1 MSTEAAALGAYP
13 RWLAG
18 LKPLLLLVGVAVA
31 VAAGVLVVLWS
42 RGPTY
47 TPLFAN
53 LGAEDQTQVAQAL
66 DAAGIPYQLEPGTNA
81 IAVASERVNDA
92 RLKLAGQGLP
102 QGDGG
107 FAVMAKDPGF
117 GLSQFM
123 ESARYQHALESEL
136 ARTISSL
143 RPVESARVHLAI
155 PRQSAFVRDQKSAT
169 ASVFVE
175 LKAGRRLEQEQV
187 QSVLNLVAS
196 SIPDLDATHVTVV
209 DQLGRLLSAPQGN
222 DEVAQREEHFA
233 MAHRLEDDYTQRIE
247 ALLTPLVGAGRVR
260 AQVVAQLDTS
270 VTEEAHEEYRPE
282 SQIVRSEQS
291 SEQTSRDGAGSGGVP
306 GSLSNQP
313 PAAGVAAAPAAAAT
327 AAAKPA
333 PSPPGAKPP
342 AGAAAASTT
351 PEPPP
356 APESTSRQS
365 TKNYEVDRTL
375 AYTRRPSGRLQKLSV
390 AVLIDNVRT
399 TAKDGSVKETA
410 LTPQQIDHVTSLV
423 KDAVGFD
430 AARGDTINVVNA
442 AFHAEAPE
450 PIGPVEQIPLWERPM
465 IRDLAKLAAGVIVLL
480 VLTLV
485 VLRPLVRGLLTQAKA
500 TAALPAPA
508 AETAGAR
515 APAAGALAGPQST
528 PLAYEQQLAQART
541 LVSQDPKRVA
551 QVVRTWVAQDE

>member
-1 MSTEAAALGAYP
+1 MSTEAVALGATP

-18 LKPLLLLVGVAVA
+18 VKPILLLVGVAVA
-31 VAAGVLVVLWS
+31 VAAGVIVVLWS

-81 IAVASERVNDA
+81 IAVAADRVNDA

-107 FAVMAKDPGF
+107 FAVMSKDPGF

-169 ASVFVE
+169 ASVFVQ
-175 LKAGRRLEQEQV
+175 LKAGRRLEQEQI
-187 QSVLNLVAS
+187 QSILNLVAS

-209 DQLGRLLSAPQGN
+209 DQLGRLLSAPQAN

-291 SEQTSRDGAGSGGVP
+291 SEQTNRDGAGSGGVP

-313 PAAGVAAAPAAAAT
+313 PAAGVAAPPAAAAA
-327 AAAKPA
+327 AAAKPPA
-333 PSPPGAKPP
+333 TPPGAKPQP
-342 AGAAAASTT
+342 GAAAAT
-351 PEPPP
+351 PEP
-356 APESTSRQS
+356 APSAENTSRQS
-365 TKNYEVDRTL
+365 TKNYELDRTL

-390 AVLIDNVRT
+390 AVLIDNVHT
-399 TAKDGSVKETA
+399 TAKDGSVKDTA
-410 LTPQQIDHVTSLV
+410 LTAQQIEHITGLV

-450 PIGPVEQIPLWERPM
+450 PVGPVEQIPLWERP
-465 IRDLAKLAAGVIVLL
+465 IVRELTKLGAGVIVLL
-480 VLTLV
+480 VLTFV
-485 VLRPLVRGLLTQAKA
+485 VLRPLVRGLLAQAKA

-508 AETAGAR
+508 PDNAGAR
-515 APAAGALAGPQST
+515 APAAALAGAQSA
-528 PLAYEQQLAQART
+528 PLAYEQQLAQARS

>member
-18 LKPLLLLVGVAVA
+18 LKPLLLLAGVAVA

-81 IAVASERVNDA
+81 IAVASEHVNDA

-107 FAVMAKDPGF
+107 FAVMSKDPGF

-155 PRQSAFVRDQKSAT
+155 PRQSAFVRDQKGAT

-187 QSVLNLVAS
+187 QSILNLVAS

-209 DQLGRLLSAPQGN
+209 DQLGRLLSAPQAN

-270 VTEEAHEEYRPE
+270 VTEEAHEEYRPQ
-282 SQIVRSEQS
+282 SQIVRSEQT
-291 SEQTSRDGAGSGGVP
+291 SEQSSHDGAGSGGVP

-313 PAAGVAAAPAAAAT
+313 PAAGVAAAPT
-327 AAAKPA
+327 AAAPKPA
-333 PSPPGAKPP
+333 SPPPGAKPQPGAP
-342 AGAAAASTT
+342 AAVT
-351 PEPPP
+351 PEPP
-356 APESTSRQS
+356 ATPESTSRQS
-365 TKNYEVDRTL
+365 TKNYELDRTL

-399 TAKDGSVKETA
+399 TAKDGTVKETA

-450 PIGPVEQIPLWERPM
+450 PIGPLEQLPLWERPM
-465 IRDLAKLAAGVIVLL
+465 VRDLTKLAAGVIVLL
-480 VLTLV
+480 VLTFV

-500 TAALPAPA
+500 TAALPAPGP
-508 AETAGAR
+508 ENAGAK
-515 APAAGALAGPQST
+515 APAGGAIAGSQSA
-528 PLAYEQQLAQART
+528 PLAYEQQLAQARS

>member
-18 LKPLLLLVGVAVA
+18 LKPLLLLFGVAVA

-81 IAVASERVNDA
+81 IAVAADRVNDA

-107 FAVMAKDPGF
+107 FAVMSKDPGF

-187 QSVLNLVAS
+187 QSILNLVAS

-209 DQLGRLLSAPQGN
+209 DQLGRLLSAPQAN

-282 SQIVRSEQS
+282 SQIVRSEQT
-291 SEQTSRDGAGSGGVP
+291 SEQLSRDAAGSGGVP

-313 PAAGVAAAPAAAAT
+313 PAAGVAAAPAAAAP
-327 AAAKPA
+327 KPA
-333 PSPPGAKPP
+333 APQPGAKPQP
-342 AGAAAASTT
+342 GAPAAAT
-351 PEPPP
+351 PEPP
-356 APESTSRQS
+356 ATPENTSRQS
-365 TKNYEVDRTL
+365 TKNYELDRTL

-399 TAKDGSVKETA
+399 TAKDGTVKETA

-465 IRDLAKLAAGVIVLL
+465 VRDLAKLVAGVIVLL
-480 VLTLV
+480 VLTFV

-500 TAALPAPA
+500 TAALPAPP
-508 AETAGAR
+508 AENAGAKTPPGG
-515 APAAGALAGPQST
+515 AIAGSQSA
-528 PLAYEQQLAQART
+528 PLAYEQQLAQARS

>member
-13 RWLAG
+13 RWMAG
-18 LKPLLLLVGVAVA
+18 IKPLLLLVGVAVA

-107 FAVMAKDPGF
+107 FAVMSKDPGF

-123 ESARYQHALESEL
+123 ENARYQHALESEL

-169 ASVFVE
+169 ASVFVQ

-187 QSVLNLVAS
+187 QSILNLVAS

-209 DQLGRLLSAPQGN
+209 DQLGRLLSAPQAN

-270 VTEEAHEEYRPE
+270 VTEEAHEEYRPQ

-291 SEQTSRDGAGSGGVP
+291 SEQTSRDSAGSGGVP

-313 PAAGVAAAPAAAAT
+313 PAAGVAAPPAAAAAAAAKPTPPAPGAKPQPGAAPAAA
-327 AAAKPA
+327 
-333 PSPPGAKPP
+333 
-342 AGAAAASTT
+342 

-356 APESTSRQS
+356 TPESTSRQS
-365 TKNYEVDRTL
+365 TKNYELDRTL

-450 PIGPVEQIPLWERPM
+450 PIGAVEQIPLWERPM
-465 IRDLAKLAAGVIVLL
+465 IRDLAKLTAGVIVLL
-480 VLTLV
+480 VLTFV
-485 VLRPLVRGLLTQAKA
+485 VLRPLVRGLLAQAKA

-508 AETAGAR
+508 PENAAAR
-515 APAAGALAGPQST
+515 APPALAGSQGA
-528 PLAYEQQLAQART
+528 PLAYEQQLAQARS

>member
-1 MSTEAAALGAYP
+1 MSTEAVALGAPP

-18 LKPLLLLVGVAVA
+18 VKPILLLVGVALA
-31 VAAGVLVVLWS
+31 VAAGVMVVLWS

-81 IAVASERVNDA
+81 IAVASDRVNDA

-107 FAVMAKDPGF
+107 FAVMSKDAGF

-123 ESARYQHALESEL
+123 ENARYQHALESEL

-169 ASVFVE
+169 ASVFVQ
-175 LKAGRRLEQEQV
+175 LKAGHRLEQEQI
-187 QSVLNLVAS
+187 QSILNLVAS

-209 DQLGRLLSAPQGN
+209 DQLGRLLSAPQAN
-222 DEVAQREEHFA
+222 DEVAQREQHFA

-260 AQVVAQLDTS
+260 AQVVAQLDSS

-291 SEQTSRDGAGSGGVP
+291 SEQTSRDSSGSGGVP

-313 PAAGVAAAPAAAAT
+313 PAAGVAAAPAAAAP

-333 PSPPGAKPP
+333 APP
-342 AGAAAASTT
+342 AGAKPGAAAAAAT

-356 APESTSRQS
+356 LPESTSRQS
-365 TKNYEVDRTL
+365 TKNYELDRTL

-390 AVLIDNVRT
+390 AVLIDNMRT

-410 LTPQQIDHVTSLV
+410 LNAQQIEHITGLV

-450 PIGPVEQIPLWERPM
+450 AIGPLEQVPLWERPM
-465 IRDLAKLAAGVIVLL
+465 VRDLAKLGAGVIVLL
-480 VLTLV
+480 VLTFV
-485 VLRPLVRGLLTQAKA
+485 VLRPLVRGLLAQAKA

-508 AETAGAR
+508 SDNAGAK
-515 APAAGALAGPQST
+515 APAAALAGAQSA
-528 PLAYEQQLAQART
+528 PLAYEQQLAQARS

>member
-1 MSTEAAALGAYP
+1 MSTEAVALGAPP

-18 LKPLLLLVGVAVA
+18 VKPILLLVGVALA
-31 VAAGVLVVLWS
+31 VAAGVMVVLWS

-81 IAVASERVNDA
+81 IAVASDRVNDA

-107 FAVMAKDPGF
+107 FAVMSKDPGF

-123 ESARYQHALESEL
+123 ENARYQHALESEL

-155 PRQSAFVRDQKSAT
+155 PRQSAFVRDQKTAT
-169 ASVFVE
+169 ASVFVQ
-175 LKAGRRLEQEQV
+175 LKAGHRLEQEQI
-187 QSVLNLVAS
+187 QSILNLVAS

-209 DQLGRLLSAPQGN
+209 DQLGRLLSAPQAN
-222 DEVAQREEHFA
+222 DEVAQREQHFA

-260 AQVVAQLDTS
+260 AQVVAQLDSS

-291 SEQTSRDGAGSGGVP
+291 SEQSSRDGSGSGGVP

-313 PAAGVAAAPAAAAT
+313 PAAGVAAAPAAAAP
-327 AAAKPA
+327 AAAKPPA
-333 PSPPGAKPP
+333 PAAGAKP
-342 AGAAAASTT
+342 GAAAAAAT

-356 APESTSRQS
+356 PPESTSRQS

-390 AVLIDNVRT
+390 AVLIDNMHT

-410 LTPQQIDHVTSLV
+410 LTAQQIEHITGLV

-450 PIGPVEQIPLWERPM
+450 AIGPLEQVPLWERPM
-465 IRDLAKLAAGVIVLL
+465 VRDLTKLGAGVIVLL
-480 VLTLV
+480 VLTFV
-485 VLRPLVRGLLTQAKA
+485 VLRPLVRGLLAQAKA

-508 AETAGAR
+508 PENAGAR
-515 APAAGALAGPQST
+515 APAAALAGAGSA
-528 PLAYEQQLAQART
+528 PLAYEQQLAQARS

>member
-1 MSTEAAALGAYP
+1 MSTEAVALGAPP

-18 LKPLLLLVGVAVA
+18 VKPILLLVGVALA
-31 VAAGVLVVLWS
+31 VAAGVIVVLWS
-42 RGPTY
+42 RGPSY

-81 IAVASERVNDA
+81 IAVASDRVNDA

-107 FAVMAKDPGF
+107 FAVMSKDPGF

-123 ESARYQHALESEL
+123 ENARYQHALESEL

-169 ASVFVE
+169 ASVFVQ
-175 LKAGRRLEQEQV
+175 LKAGHRLEQEQI
-187 QSVLNLVAS
+187 QSILNLVAS

-209 DQLGRLLSAPQGN
+209 DQLGRLLSAPQAN

-260 AQVVAQLDTS
+260 AQVVAQLDSS

-291 SEQTSRDGAGSGGVP
+291 SEQMNRDSAGNGGVP

-313 PAAGVAAAPAAAAT
+313 PAAGVAAAPAAATA
-327 AAAKPA
+327 AAAKPPA
-333 PSPPGAKPP
+333 PP
-342 AGAAAASTT
+342 AGAKPQPGAAAAAAT
-351 PEPPP
+351 PEPPAP
-356 APESTSRQS
+356 PESTSRQS
-365 TKNYEVDRTL
+365 TKNYELDRTL

-390 AVLIDNVRT
+390 AVLIDNMRS

-410 LTPQQIDHVTSLV
+410 LTAQQIEHITGLV

-442 AFHAEAPE
+442 AFHAEVPE

-465 IRDLAKLAAGVIVLL
+465 VRDLTKLGAGVIVLL
-480 VLTLV
+480 VLTFV
-485 VLRPLVRGLLTQAKA
+485 VLRPLVRGLLAQAKT
-500 TAALPAPA
+500 TAALPAPGP
-508 AETAGAR
+508 ENAGAK
-515 APAAGALAGPQST
+515 AAAAALPAAQSA
-528 PLAYEQQLAQART
+528 PLAYEQQLAQARS

>member
-1 MSTEAAALGAYP
+1 MS
-13 RWLAG
+13 
-18 LKPLLLLVGVAVA
+18 
-31 VAAGVLVVLWS
+31 
-42 RGPTY
+42 
-47 TPLFAN
+47 
-53 LGAEDQTQVAQAL
+53 
-66 DAAGIPYQLEPGTNA
+66 
-81 IAVASERVNDA
+81 
-92 RLKLAGQGLP
+92 
-102 QGDGG
+102 
-107 FAVMAKDPGF
+107 KDPGF

-123 ESARYQHALESEL
+123 ENARYQHALESEL

-169 ASVFVE
+169 ASVFVQ

-187 QSVLNLVAS
+187 QSILNLVAS

-209 DQLGRLLSAPQGN
+209 DQLGRLLSAPQAN

-291 SEQTSRDGAGSGGVP
+291 SEQTSRDSAGSSGVP

-313 PAAGVAAAPAAAAT
+313 PAAGVAAPPAAAAA
-327 AAAKPA
+327 AAAKPTPTA
-333 PSPPGAKPP
+333 PGAKPQP
-342 AGAAAASTT
+342 GAAPAAT

-356 APESTSRQS
+356 APESTSHQS

-390 AVLIDNVRT
+390 AVLIDNMRT

-465 IRDLAKLAAGVIVLL
+465 IRDLAKLTAGVIVLL
-480 VLTLV
+480 VLTFV

-508 AETAGAR
+508 PENAAAR
-515 APAAGALAGPQST
+515 ALPAGALAGSQGA
-528 PLAYEQQLAQART
+528 PLAYEQQLAQARS

>member
-81 IAVASERVNDA
+81 IAVASEHVNDA

-107 FAVMAKDPGF
+107 FAVMSKDPGF

-155 PRQSAFVRDQKSAT
+155 PRQSAFVRDQKGAT

-187 QSVLNLVAS
+187 QSILNLVAS

-209 DQLGRLLSAPQGN
+209 DQLGRLLSAPQAN

-270 VTEEAHEEYRPE
+270 VTEEAHEEYRPQ
-282 SQIVRSEQS
+282 SQIVRSEQT
-291 SEQTSRDGAGSGGVP
+291 SEQSSHDGAGSGGVP

-313 PAAGVAAAPAAAAT
+313 PAAGVAAAPT
-327 AAAKPA
+327 AAAPKPA
-333 PSPPGAKPP
+333 SPPPGAKPQPGAP
-342 AGAAAASTT
+342 AAVT
-351 PEPPP
+351 PEPP
-356 APESTSRQS
+356 ATPESTSRQS
-365 TKNYEVDRTL
+365 TKNYELDRTL

-399 TAKDGSVKETA
+399 TAKDGTVKETA

-450 PIGPVEQIPLWERPM
+450 PIGPLEQLPLW
-465 IRDLAKLAAGVIVLL
+465 
-480 VLTLV
+480 
-485 VLRPLVRGLLTQAKA
+485 
-500 TAALPAPA
+500 
-508 AETAGAR
+508 
-515 APAAGALAGPQST
+515 
-528 PLAYEQQLAQART
+528 
-541 LVSQDPKRVA
+541 
-551 QVVRTWVAQDE
+551 

>member
-13 RWLAG
+13 RWMAG
-18 LKPLLLLVGVAVA
+18 IKPLLLLVGVAVA

-187 QSVLNLVAS
+187 QSILNLVAS

-515 APAAGALAGPQST
+515 APAAGALAGPPST